1 MGGVEGDLGGCATRD
16 SGGGCGRIGGRP
28 AGGHVSGVSV
38 CVSGDC
44 VMCEDCAYSSS
55 EGMSVISRDHQVT
68 AEVLPCLLYWTV
80 WFDRCTG
87 EFPQTSQ

>member
-1 MGGVEGDLGGCATRD
+1 M
-16 SGGGCGRIGGRP
+16 S
-28 AGGHVSGVSV
+28 
-38 CVSGDC
+38 VSGDC

-55 EGMSVISRDHQVT
+55 EGMSVINRDHQVT

-87 EFPQTSQ
+87 EFPQTS